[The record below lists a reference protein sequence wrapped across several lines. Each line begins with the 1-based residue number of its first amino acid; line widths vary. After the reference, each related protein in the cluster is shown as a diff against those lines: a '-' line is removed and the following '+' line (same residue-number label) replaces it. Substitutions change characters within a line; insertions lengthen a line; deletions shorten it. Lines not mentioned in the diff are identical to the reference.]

1 MIQYTIGELEN
12 ILKVKFPESFH
23 KIYDTG
29 AMQWL
34 TRKDDETE
42 ISADSF
48 FYNLDWD
55 FNMLKF
61 SEIPET
67 TEYLY
72 KHLDTERLMFRLVP
86 FAETANKDIYCFA
99 YDGDNEPFIVC
110 IDTDNA
116 EDAEFS
122 AEDFGNLVFQ
132 RLALAI
138 TDLVTDEEDIAKIK
152 AHIKFLPEEYQQM
165 FIEQDI
171 DRIEDAFSECDVL
184 RIIDIYKNK

>member
-72 KHLDTERLMFRLVP
+72 KHLDTERLM
-86 FAETANKDIYCFA
+86 ANDSTVKFINY
-99 YDGDNEPFIVC
+99 FIV
-110 IDTDNA
+110 IQI
-116 EDAEFS
+116 
-122 AEDFGNLVFQ
+122 LVFNIT
-132 RLALAI
+132 RLNI
-138 TDLVTDEEDIAKIK
+138 FESINYRT
-152 AHIKFLPEEYQQM
+152 FLNFLSCSKKSVSY
-165 FIEQDI
+165 
-171 DRIEDAFSECDVL
+171 
-184 RIIDIYKNK
+184 

>member
-61 SEIPET
+61 SK
-67 TEYLY
+67 YL
-72 KHLDTERLMFRLVP
+72 KRQS
-86 FAETANKDIYCFA
+86 IYINILTRKGLCS
-99 YDGDNEPFIVC
+99 G
-110 IDTDNA
+110 
-116 EDAEFS
+116 
-122 AEDFGNLVFQ
+122 
-132 RLALAI
+132 
-138 TDLVTDEEDIAKIK
+138 
-152 AHIKFLPEEYQQM
+152 
-165 FIEQDI
+165 
-171 DRIEDAFSECDVL
+171 
-184 RIIDIYKNK
+184 